1 MLIFESASKKN
12 KQTPFSGLWNWM
24 VEKLTNAVIDKLTT
38 ENKTV
43 FGALNELNSKTEYQ
57 NSIGLINK
65 GEFQYNSQDI
75 SDALK
80 NAYSKLYGVSIFDG
94 ILYAKRDE
102 SNYGYIKM
110 TSYIA
115 NMEEHKYVLMGG
127 TWSWIS

>member
-1 MLIFESASKKN
+1 MLI
-12 KQTPFSGLWNWM
+12 T
-24 VEKLTNAVIDKLTT
+24 
-38 ENKTV
+38 
-43 FGALNELNSKTEYQ
+43 LNSKTEYQ

-75 SDALK
+75 SNALK
-80 NAYSKLYGVSIFDG
+80 NAYSKLSEVSNFDG

-102 SNYGYIKM
+102 SSSPTYWRIEGLKSSNNYGFIKI